1 MRENHLCIFFYIN
14 LAWRIGRTL
23 ESTRKTGIWRH
34 ISNCDVMLLCDH
46 VTRRVPIHWLVKG
59 WRWRW
64 LSYIQKHFV
73 RLNNQRIPS
82 LFHPD
87 VSFHL
92 FLFFHGVNE
101 RLSLLLST
109 ENHPNFG
116 SHACLTSTR
125 PKEKLRPSGQPKK
138 GILEEEKSST
148 RTPWK
153 NQHYLVPFG
162 GRPHDHDGAEGTTW
176 RARDSGHVRR
186 LARRPALGLRIVGDQ
201 TAKLFKLIWFGLLR
215 DISAACDTRRQWQVI
230 LLLASPTKWRS
241 W

>member
-34 ISNCDVMLLCDH
+34 ISNCDVMLLLCDH

-73 RLNNQRIPS
+73 RLNNQRTPS

-92 FLFFHGVNE
+92 FLFFMVWMNDFLSFSQRKIIRILVRTLVLQVLDLKRNYDLQGSPKREFWKKKKVVHE
-101 RLSLLLST
+101 R
-109 ENHPNFG
+109 H
-116 SHACLTSTR
+116 
-125 PKEKLRPSGQPKK
+125 EKIS
-138 GILEEEKSST
+138 
-148 RTPWK
+148 
-153 NQHYLVPFG
+153 
-162 GRPHDHDGAEGTTW
+162 TTW
-176 RARDSGHVRR
+176 YLLEVVRMIMTAQRERRGERGIPGTFGASHVVLR
-186 LARRPALGLRIVGDQ
+186 LV
-201 TAKLFKLIWFGLLR
+201 
-215 DISAACDTRRQWQVI
+215 CE
-230 LLLASPTKWRS
+230 
-241 W
+241 